1 MVLLI
6 ARTIDR
12 IIPKWGAVLWKDSY
26 SLKVNSLRMSKSVLC
41 SVSLMLTVTWGT
53 DILFDKLRPETVRG
67 WIWKTTFSLWL
78 FLWARISCKT
88 YLLFLIS
95 LVVIRILMVSLFISP
110 NYWLNSRRRYN
121 LKGASG
127 LER

>member
-26 SLKVNSLRMSKSVLC
+26 SLKVNSLRMSKNVLC

-53 DILFDKLRPETVRG
+53 DILVDKLRPETVRG

-127 LER
+127 L